1 MNTLQLVDV
10 DLRDDYATGS
20 VRTLKRL
27 RIELKIRKNAPQNFI
42 NLQNWVLGKESFS
55 FSRPQTN
62 KTTQFSCSLHC
73 KSVWW
78 CSEELMTVAHHK
90 PAFAKFWQSQ
100 MLHLPD
106 CWNRKK
112 KSSMT
117 FHLGLALFQ
126 CQPRSLKLVQF
137 GASVNFGTSH
147 YNACSK
153 TW

>member
-1 MNTLQLVDV
+1 
-10 DLRDDYATGS
+10 
-20 VRTLKRL
+20 
-27 RIELKIRKNAPQNFI
+27 
-42 NLQNWVLGKESFS
+42 
-55 FSRPQTN
+55 
-62 KTTQFSCSLHC
+62 
-73 KSVWW
+73 
-78 CSEELMTVAHHK
+78 MTVAHHK

-153 TW
+153 TWSFPAASMLLVRQAFYKVPRRLCDLAVSP